1 MAKNYF
7 VMGEVYEVINAE
19 SPEEAKQEFINLKGA
34 TEKSVVVFDEKG
46 EQHA

>member
-7 VMGEVYEVINAE
+7 VMGEVYEIINAD
-19 SPEEAKQEFINLKGA
+19 SPEEAKKEFINLKGA
-34 TEKSVVVFDEKG
+34 REESVLVYNEKG